1 MICKLQFILVA
12 LLSFAGFGSAAQPGQ
27 EARTERIRARMEKA
41 FGGKEKLSQMEYI
54 TYTISRRSFANLD
67 TIHTTQLWYI
77 HLKKPSVIKLD
88 ISGADTVISKCHT
101 AENSGGSPAC
111 AALLRARF
119 YNFLYLLTSPTVQFS
134 WLKKTTYKGM
144 KVDIIRVSE
153 KSSPEL
159 RLDIF
164 VKGNGEI
171 ATTSTIAATT
181 GKYERFADEFEYVE
195 LEGGIR
201 FPLRYAVFAEGKIT
215 TEGWFSGI
223 STNRHKAEWQQF
235 IDHLPAETDT
245 APGANF

>member
-1 MICKLQFILVA
+1 MLFSL
-12 LLSFAGFGSAAQPGQ
+12 FAGNGSAAQPGQ
-27 EARTERIRARMEKA
+27 EVRTERIRARMEKA
-41 FGGKEKLSQMEYI
+41 FGGKAKLSQLEYI
-54 TYTISRRSFANLD
+54 TYTIARRSYANLD
-67 TIHTTQLWYI
+67 TIHTTQLWYM
-77 HLKKPSVIKLD
+77 HLKKPSLIKLG
-88 ISGADTVISKCHT
+88 ISGTDTVSSKCQT
-101 AENSGGSPAC
+101 AENRGSSPAC

-153 KSSPEL
+153 KSAPEL

-171 ATTSTIAATT
+171 ATTSTISATT

-201 FPLRYAVFAEGKIT
+201 FPLRYEVFADGKIIA
-215 TEGWFSGI
+215 EGWFSNI
-223 STNRHKAEWQQF
+223 SINQHKAEWQRLIGQ
-235 IDHLPAETDT
+235 LSAE
-245 APGANF
+245 PG